1 MLAWFEHIQMAS
13 QHHAAQTREIIM
25 GTSSIPQHSLP
36 LHARLFARD
45 DVWMETNALEQFA
58 RVAELEGCVRA
69 AAMPDLHAGKG
80 PIGAVFAFHER
91 VLPYLVGGDAGCGVL
106 LMSTTASAMAPDKLE
121 RRIRDAMENDPL
133 EDCDPLEVFDAAWTQ
148 GPKGLAKVAGVPD
161 EIVALADLQA
171 DIDLPP
177 SGDSGVYRDLSHG
190 QALGSIGGGN
200 HFAEVTRVGSVSD
213 EVVADAIGIEKGAL
227 VALVH
232 TGSRGL
238 GAQIGRRYGEA
249 FLTGE
254 AIDVYL
260 GDLAG
265 AVRFAKTNRFL
276 VACWLLKAMSALRPD
291 KIRGSIEIVHNTI
304 RRENIGGSNAFVH
317 RKGAAPAANG
327 EATVVLGSRGAP
339 SWVLLG
345 AGHEGAL
352 SSVAHGAGR
361 RMNRSDARK
370 KLASRYKRAELSR
383 TAHGGRIVCDD
394 VDLLYE
400 EHPDAYKPIEPVVA
414 SLVEEGVATQVAS
427 LLPVITIKQ

>member
-1 MLAWFEHIQMAS
+1 
-13 QHHAAQTREIIM
+13 M
-25 GTSSIPQHSLP
+25 GTSSFPQHSLP
-36 LHARLFARD
+36 PHARLFARD

-58 RVAELEGCVRA
+58 RVAQLEGCVRA

-80 PIGAVFAFHER
+80 PIGAVFAFHQR

-106 LMSTTASAMAPDKLE
+106 LMSTTASAMAQDKLE
-121 RRIRDAMENDPL
+121 RRIRDAMDIDPL
-133 EDCDPLEVFDAAWTQ
+133 EECDPLEVFDAVWRQ
-148 GPKGLAKVAGVPD
+148 GPKGLAGVKGVPD
-161 EIVALADLQA
+161 EIVALAEVQN
-171 DIDLPP
+171 DIDLGP
-177 SGDSGVYRDLSHG
+177 SGDSSIYRDPSHG
-190 QALGSIGGGN
+190 RALGSVGGGN

-213 EVVADAIGIEKGAL
+213 EGLADAIGLEKGAM

-238 GAQIGRRYGEA
+238 GAQIGRRYGET

-265 AVRFAKTNRFL
+265 AVRFAQANRFL
-276 VACWLLKAMSALRPD
+276 VACRLLKAMSALRVD
-291 KIRGSIEIVHNTI
+291 KIRGTIEIVHNTI
-304 RRENIGGSNAFVH
+304 RRENIGGMDVFIH

-339 SWVLLG
+339 SWVLSG

-414 SLVEEGVATQVAS
+414 SLVEEGVAAPVAS
-427 LLPVITIKQ
+427 LLPLITIKQ

>member
-1 MLAWFEHIQMAS
+1 
-13 QHHAAQTREIIM
+13 M
-25 GTSSIPQHSLP
+25 GTSSIPQPTLP
-36 LHARLFARD
+36 SHARLFARD
-45 DVWMETNALEQFA
+45 DVWMETNAVEQFA

-80 PIGAVFAFHER
+80 PIGAVFAFQER
-91 VLPYLVGGDAGCGVL
+91 ILPYLVGGDAGCGVL
-106 LMSTTASAMAPDKLE
+106 LMSTTASGMAPDKLE
-121 RRIRDAMENDPL
+121 RRIRDALDTDVL
-133 EDCDPLEVFDAAWTQ
+133 EDCDPLEVFDAAWAK
-148 GPKGLAKVAGVPD
+148 GPNGLANVAGVPD
-161 EIVALADLQA
+161 EIGALAELQA
-171 DIDLPP
+171 DIDLGP
-177 SGDSGVYRDLSHG
+177 SGDSLPYRDPSHG
-190 QALGSIGGGN
+190 KALGSVGGGN

-213 EVVADAIGIEKGAL
+213 EASADVLGLEKGSL

-238 GAQIGRRYGEA
+238 GAQIGRRYGET

-276 VACWLLKAMSALRPD
+276 VACRLLKAMGALRPD
-291 KIRGSIEIVHNTI
+291 KIRGTIEIVHNTI
-304 RRENIGGSNAFVH
+304 RRENLAGSRAYVH

-345 AGHEGAL
+345 SGHEGAL

-370 KLASRYKRAELSR
+370 KLAFRYKRAELSR

-414 SLVEEGVATQVAS
+414 SLVEEGVAAPVAS

>member
-1 MLAWFEHIQMAS
+1 
-13 QHHAAQTREIIM
+13 M
-25 GTSSIPQHSLP
+25 GTSLIPRASLP
-36 LHARLFARD
+36 SHARLIARD
-45 DVWMETNALEQFA
+45 DVWMETNAVEQFV

-69 AAMPDLHAGKG
+69 AGMPDLHAGKG
-80 PIGAVFAFHER
+80 PIGAVFAFQER
-91 VLPYLVGGDAGCGVL
+91 ILPYLVGGDAGCGVL

-121 RRIRDAMENDPL
+121 RRVRDAMDVDLL
-133 EDCDPLEVFDAAWTQ
+133 EDCEPVEVFDTVWKH
-148 GPKGLAKVAGVPD
+148 GPKGLSQVAGVPD
-161 EIVALADLQA
+161 EIAALAEIQT
-171 DIDLPP
+171 DIDLGP
-177 SGDSGVYRDLSHG
+177 SGDSFPYRDPAHG
-190 QALGSIGGGN
+190 RALGSVGGGN
-200 HFAEVTRVGSVSD
+200 HFAEITRVNAISN
-213 EVVADAIGIEKGAL
+213 EMAADAMGIEKGSL

-238 GAQIGRRYGEA
+238 GAQIGRRYGET
-249 FLTGE
+249 FLTGA

-265 AVRFAKTNRFL
+265 AVRFAQANRFL
-276 VACWLLKAMSALRPD
+276 VACRLLKAMGALRPD

-304 RRENIGGSNAFVH
+304 RRENVGNVDAFVH

-370 KLASRYKRAELSR
+370 KLASRYRRAELTR

-400 EHPDAYKPIEPVVA
+400 EHPDAYKDIEPVVA
-414 SLVEEGVATQVAS
+414 SLVEEGVAVPVAS
-427 LLPVITIKQ
+427 LMPVVTIKQ

>member
-1 MLAWFEHIQMAS
+1 
-13 QHHAAQTREIIM
+13 M
-25 GTSSIPQHSLP
+25 GTSSFPQPSLP
-36 LHARLFARD
+36 PHARLFARH
-45 DVWMETNALEQFA
+45 DVWMETNAVEQFA

-80 PIGAVFAFHER
+80 PIGAVFAFRER
-91 VLPYLVGGDAGCGVL
+91 ILPYLVGGDAGCGVL
-106 LMSTTASAMAPDKLE
+106 LVSTNASAMAPDKLE
-121 RRIRDAMENDPL
+121 RRVRDAMAADLL
-133 EDCDPLEVFDAAWTQ
+133 EDCDPLEVFDAAWAE

-161 EIVALADLQA
+161 EIAALAETQP
-171 DIDLPP
+171 DIDLGP
-177 SGDSGVYRDLSHG
+177 SGDSVSYRDPSHG
-190 QALGSIGGGN
+190 KALGSVGGGN
-200 HFAEVTRVGSVSD
+200 HFAEVTRVGSVTD
-213 EVVADAIGIEKGAL
+213 EALADTIGLEKGSL

-238 GAQIGRRYGEA
+238 GAQLGRRYGET
-249 FLTGE
+249 FLTGA
-254 AIDVYL
+254 AIDEYL

-276 VACWLLKAMSALRPD
+276 VACRLLKAMSALRTD
-291 KIRGSIEIVHNTI
+291 KIRGTIEIVHNTI
-304 RRENIGGSNAFVH
+304 RRESIGDSPAFVH
-317 RKGAAPAANG
+317 RKGAAPAASG

-339 SWVLLG
+339 SWVLMG
-345 AGHEGAL
+345 NGHEGAL

-383 TAHGGRIVCDD
+383 TPHGGRIVCDD

-414 SLVEEGVATQVAS
+414 SLVEEGVAAPVAS

>member
-1 MLAWFEHIQMAS
+1 
-13 QHHAAQTREIIM
+13 M
-25 GTSSIPQHSLP
+25 GTTSIPRASLP
-36 LHARLFARD
+36 PHARLFARD
-45 DVWMETNALEQFA
+45 DVWMETNAVEQFA

-80 PIGAVFAFHER
+80 PIGAVFAFNER
-91 VLPYLVGGDAGCGVL
+91 ILPYLVGGDAGCGVL

-121 RRIRDAMENDPL
+121 RRIRDAMAADPL
-133 EDCDPLEVFDAAWTQ
+133 EDCDPLEIFDAAWSH
-148 GPKGLAKVAGVPD
+148 GPKGLAQVANVPD
-161 EIVALADLQA
+161 EIVALAEIQA
-171 DIDLPP
+171 DIDLGP
-177 SGDSGVYRDLSHG
+177 SGDSLAYRDPSHG
-190 QALGSIGGGN
+190 RALGSVGGGN

-213 EVVADAIGIEKGAL
+213 EATADAMGIEKGSL

-238 GAQIGRRYGEA
+238 GAQIGRRYGET

-276 VACWLLKAMSALRPD
+276 VACRLLKAMGALRPD
-291 KIRGSIEIVHNTI
+291 KIRGTIEIVHNTI
-304 RRENIGGSNAFVH
+304 RRETIGGTNVFVH

-327 EATVVLGSRGAP
+327 EPTVVLGSRGAP
-339 SWVLLG
+339 SWVLMG

-361 RMNRSDARK
+361 RMKPSDARK
-370 KLASRYKRAELSR
+370 NLASLYKKAELTR
-383 TAHGGRIVCDD
+383 TAPRGRIVCDGID
-394 VDLLYE
+394 FPFE

-414 SLVEEGVATQVAS
+414 SLVEEGVAAPVAS